1 MTPEYYRYEAD
12 LQKITESDIEMH
24 CGLDDSNARQR
35 ATSNMSL
42 LSKVSSL
49 LGSSTHSISFSNNRL
64 SGIGDVNMQSLSDT
78 EFLLTSCNAEERDL
92 LVGSWMIILVDTPL
106 LNTLGCF
113 PFANGF
119 SF

>member
-1 MTPEYYRYEAD
+1 MTPEFYRYEAD

-49 LGSSTHSISFSNNRL
+49 LGSSTHSIAFSNNRL
-64 SGIGDVNMQSLSDT
+64 SGIDSTRVQLIGDVNMQSLSDT
-78 EFLLTSCNAEERDL
+78 EFSATSRNAEERDL
-92 LVGSWMIILVDTPL
+92 LV
-106 LNTLGCF
+106 
-113 PFANGF
+113 
-119 SF
+119 